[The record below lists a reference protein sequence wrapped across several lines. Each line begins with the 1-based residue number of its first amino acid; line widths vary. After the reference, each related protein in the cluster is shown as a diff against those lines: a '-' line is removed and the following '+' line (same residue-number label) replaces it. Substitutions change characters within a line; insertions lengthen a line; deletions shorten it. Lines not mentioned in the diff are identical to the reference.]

1 MCKID
6 EQISLL
12 QSLIDENVNLVS
24 ENRAKLNKLCGN
36 SQTDVALRRLN
47 MYNQAR
53 STYLSFLRSER
64 DKLQLVKSSEDK
76 SAA

>member
-1 MCKID
+1 MNKID
-6 EQISLL
+6 EQILLL

-53 STYLSFLRSER
+53 NTYLSFLRNER
-64 DKLQLVKSSEDK
+64 DKLQIVKSGQDK

>member
-1 MCKID
+1 MNKID
-6 EQISLL
+6 EQILLL

-47 MYNQAR
+47 MCNQAR
-53 STYLSFLRSER
+53 NTYLSFLRNER
-64 DKLQLVKSSEDK
+64 DKLQIVKSGQDK